1 MKAYGGDKY
10 GRTIWINPKGE
21 IIDISLGFEKVGIH
35 FNWIKERY
43 ESLFNKKIIDES
55 NDPEITPMKEGWIKI
70 RNHNNNFF
78 LTGKEE
84 YIKKNGKVIFKI
96 LDEKIMNGEEFITEI
111 DLFVTE
117 QGLEDGE
124 EHSCIIPSWYDL
136 PEQEYKLKKYGI
148 RQ

>member
-43 ESLFNKKIIDES
+43 ESLFNKKIIDKS

-70 RNHNNNFF
+70 RNQRC
-78 LTGKEE
+78 
-84 YIKKNGKVIFKI
+84 
-96 LDEKIMNGEEFITEI
+96 I
-111 DLFVTE
+111 DSNEV
-117 QGLEDGE
+117 
-124 EHSCIIPSWYDL
+124 
-136 PEQEYKLKKYGI
+136 K
-148 RQ
+148 

>member
-1 MKAYGGDKY
+1 MANSFLNSPFLDLAIGA
-10 GRTIWINPKGE
+10 
-21 IIDISLGFEKVGIH
+21 LG
-35 FNWIKERY
+35 
-43 ESLFNKKIIDES
+43 
-55 NDPEITPMKEGWIKI
+55 
-70 RNHNNNFF
+70 
-78 LTGKEE
+78 
-84 YIKKNGKVIFKI
+84 KI

-136 PEQEYKLKKYGI
+136 PEQEYKLKKYGL